1 MTVMDGDPDL
11 LITRN
16 RIEIFELPQIAIKPR
31 PGHPAR
37 MQKERPQER
46 AIAFLPGS
54 NDDRISGD
62 RKYPRCTLY
71 KFYRQYRQS
80 GRNFRPCKSSVSLR
94 PAREDYAVDIV

>member
-11 LITRN
+11 LITRS
-16 RIEIFELPQIAIKPR
+16 RIEIFELPPIAIKPR

-54 NDDRISGD
+54 YDDRIIDD
-62 RKYPRCTLY
+62 RKYLRYKLY
-71 KFYRQYRQS
+71 KSYRQYRQS
-80 GRNFRPCKSSVSLR
+80 ERNFRPCRSSVCLR
-94 PAREDYAVDIV
+94 PAQEDYATDIA